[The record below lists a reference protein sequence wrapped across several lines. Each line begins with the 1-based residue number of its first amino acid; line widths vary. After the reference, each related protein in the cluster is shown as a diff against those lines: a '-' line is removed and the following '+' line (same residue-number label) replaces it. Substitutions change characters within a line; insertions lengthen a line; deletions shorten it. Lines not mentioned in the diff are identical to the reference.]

1 MPIRTDAK
9 HVGRAWITP
18 DAPVVAGE
26 LATWTITY
34 EVGAYGY
41 DERARIKI
49 ASRFASD
56 WGRPQF
62 TDPAG
67 RDYCTVRLES
77 RCESAVASLGFEP
90 RGHVRPWFKCLV
102 VSVADGSLY
111 PGDRV
116 HVTIGDRTGGG
127 PGSRAQTFRERGCE
141 WRVFVDP
148 FGTELYAALDPS
160 PAIDVVGGSLHRLV
174 AVAPTTVRPGEPFD
188 ALVKAED
195 VWGNPCERFTGEV
208 ALAAEGAPLAGL
220 PESVRFESGAV
231 AVARLSGLVL
241 HGAGSES
248 RIVAACA
255 RPGGPDPAAAPGR
268 GHPVSSDDGRGGHRA
283 TSNLIRALGPGEPKT
298 WWGDLHGQTRATVGT
313 GTIEEYFAFGRDVAL
328 LDTMCHQANDFQVTE
343 EEWQRLRGWIDRF
356 HEDGRCVIF
365 VGYEW
370 SGMTPGGGDRNV
382 MFRGDVA
389 SLHRSSHAEVDDMSD
404 AATDCFPVTDL
415 FGRLRGRRDVMLV
428 PHIGGR
434 YADIVGFHDPALEP
448 LVEIYSDWGRFE
460 WLLHDAIRS
469 GYKVGVV
476 SNSDGHKGRPGAS
489 HPGASQFGA
498 YGGLTCVVAE
508 ALTREALFDALRQRR
523 CYGVTAAQR
532 IHVEL
537 AVNGLPMGAEG
548 RADGPIRIVG
558 RAVGTAPIER
568 VDVFRDLDPIAT
580 STPYTPASFAGSR
593 RYRIAWAGSRVRG
606 RDRLTT
612 WDGHLELSAGRIL
625 DAQAF
630 AMENPEK
637 GIAERTDTRVRWV
650 SNTTGDDD
658 GVDLAVDA
666 PPDAVVRFRSPVMD
680 VDIPLAALAD
690 GATVVHPAGGVD
702 LRVFARRLPAAD
714 LSLEVRFD
722 HADPSPPR
730 GRCLAYWIR
739 VTQEDGAQAWT
750 SPVYLDTPR

>member
-1 MPIRTDAK
+1 MPIRTDAA
-9 HVGRAWITP
+9 HIGRAWITP
-18 DAPVVAGE
+18 DGPVVAGQ
-26 LATWTITY
+26 LGCWTITY

-62 TDPAG
+62 TDPGA
-67 RDYCTVRLES
+67 REYCTVRLES
-77 RCESAVASLGFEP
+77 RSDTAVASLAFEP
-90 RGHVRPWFKCLV
+90 RGQVRPWFKCLV

-111 PGDRV
+111 PGDRI
-116 HVTIGDRTGGG
+116 HVTIGDTRGGG

-141 WRVFVDP
+141 WRLFVDP
-148 FGTELYAALDPS
+148 FGTELYSALDPS
-160 PAIDVVGGSLHRLV
+160 PAVDVVGGTLSRLV
-174 AVAPTTVRPGEPFD
+174 AIAPTTVRPGEPFD

-208 ALAAEGAPLAGL
+208 ALDTEGAPIAGL
-220 PESVRFESGAV
+220 PRAVRFSTGQV
-231 AVARLSGLVL
+231 AVARLPGLVL
-241 HGAGSES
+241 RDPGTEARLTARHAGP
-248 RIVAACA
+248 AA
-255 RPGGPDPAAAPGR
+255 GGPELRAA
-268 GHPVSSDDGRGGHRA
+268 
-283 TSNLIRALGPGEPKT
+283 SNLIRAAAPGEPRT

-328 LDTMCHQANDFQVTE
+328 LDAMCHQANDFQVTE
-343 EEWQRLRGWIDRF
+343 EEWQRLRTWIDRF

-382 MFRGDVA
+382 MYRGDVA
-389 SLHRSSHAEVDDMSD
+389 SLHRSSHAEVDDMAD

-415 FGRLRGRRDVMLV
+415 FAELRGRSDVMLI

-434 YADIVGFHDPALEP
+434 YADIVGFHDPSLEP

-460 WLLHDAIRS
+460 WLLHDAITS

-476 SNSDGHKGRPGAS
+476 ANSDGHKGRPGAS
-489 HPGASQFGA
+489 HPGASTFGA
-498 YGGLTCVVAE
+498 YGGLTCVLADE
-508 ALTREALFDALRQRR
+508 LSREALFEALRQRR

-537 AVNGLPMGAEG
+537 RVNGLPMGAEG
-548 RADGPIRIVG
+548 RTDGPVRIAG
-558 RAVGTAPIER
+558 RAVGTGPIER
-568 VDVFRDLDPIAT
+568 VDVFRGLELIRT
-580 STPYTPASFAGSR
+580 HTPYTPASFASSP

-612 WDGHLELSAGRIL
+612 WDGHLELAAGRIL

-637 GIAERTDTRVRWV
+637 GIAERTVTRVRWV

-658 GVDLAVDA
+658 GVDLTLDA
-666 PPDAVVRFRSPVMD
+666 PPDAIVHFRSPVID
-680 VDIPLAALAD
+680 VDIPLAALAE
-690 GATVVHPAGGVD
+690 GAPVVYPAGGVD
-702 LRVFARRLPAAD
+702 LRVFARRLPARD
-714 LSLEVRFD
+714 LCLDVRFD
-722 HADPSPPR
+722 HSDPAPPR
-730 GRCLAYWIR
+730 GQCHAYWIR

-750 SPVYLDTPR
+750 SPVYLEASP